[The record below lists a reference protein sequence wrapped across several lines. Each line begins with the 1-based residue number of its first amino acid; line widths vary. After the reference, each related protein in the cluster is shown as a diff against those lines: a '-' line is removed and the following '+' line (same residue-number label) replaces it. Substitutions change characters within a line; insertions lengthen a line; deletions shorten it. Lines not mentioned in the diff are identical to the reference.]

1 MVCNEREWVNGG
13 LWQSEIT
20 IKQTKDE
27 RIVDGKMKC
36 YKNAWRAALANMKKR
51 THRKWMER
59 RQSNMPGKNPIWS
72 DFKWMQRNLFLVDV

>member
-36 YKNAWRAALANMKKR
+36 YKNVAAWASSAASPFDTKAKIKGD
-51 THRKWMER
+51 W
-59 RQSNMPGKNPIWS
+59 
-72 DFKWMQRNLFLVDV
+72 